1 MISTL
6 QHTHY
11 YRSSDVRTRIVEFL
25 GGKARKQTC
34 CYLRAISRRIALF
47 SFTALTIPISSMVA
61 QSPPESVAQL
71 PSESTAIRGIVVPV
85 PREIFDT
92 LDKFADSNW
101 RAVQRREL
109 TRQRTPRAQ
118 AETALLLGV
127 VIAEGFIAVEA
138 KDTGEVK
145 NVGRDV
151 LKLSRGL
158 GIEKAALRRSR
169 SIVEYAEKGDWAGV
183 RKEWDG
189 VLPDVQE
196 GMNEL
201 QSEQLAQLVSL
212 GGWLRGAEA
221 LTVLVLQNYSDQ
233 KANLLWQPALL
244 DYFDKRLEQMTGDV
258 RENPAVVKMR
268 DGMRRVRPLIAS
280 EKSQISQMTVKEMA
294 VIFRECLRSL
304 TH

>member
-1 MISTL
+1 MNL
-6 QHTHY
+6 
-11 YRSSDVRTRIVEFL
+11 
-25 GGKARKQTC
+25 C
-34 CYLRAISRRIALF
+34 CETTMKKILIRIAAFATL
-47 SFTALTIPISSMVA
+47 ISLLVA
-61 QSPPESVAQL
+61 QTPPNPGNEQL
-71 PSESTAIRGIVVPV
+71 PSQSTAIRGIVVPV

-280 EKSQISQMTVKEMA
+280 EKSQISQITVKEMA
-294 VIFRECLRSL
+294 AIFRECLRSL
-304 TH
+304 SR